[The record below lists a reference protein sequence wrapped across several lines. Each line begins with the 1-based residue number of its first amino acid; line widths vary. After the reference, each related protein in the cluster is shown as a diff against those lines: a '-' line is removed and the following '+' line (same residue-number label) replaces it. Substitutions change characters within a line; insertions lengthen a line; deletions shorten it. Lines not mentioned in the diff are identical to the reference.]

1 MKRLVLTRGLQP
13 VSQERWWGAGRYCVN
28 FEARLLEMVREAR
41 WLGRLGCPVPEAA
54 ALVLPQEPKFRDYYD
69 RLTHLL
75 LVRRPLLLLVHF
87 PTAVTNHA
95 GPGVG

>member
-1 MKRLVLTRGLQP
+1 MGG
-13 VSQERWWGAGRYCVN
+13 WWRAGRYCVN

-54 ALVLPQEPKFRDYYD
+54 ALVLPQEPKFRDYHD

-75 LVRRPLLLLVHF
+75 LVGHPK
-87 PTAVTNHA
+87 P
-95 GPGVG
+95 

>member
-1 MKRLVLTRGLQP
+1 M
-13 VSQERWWGAGRYCVN
+13 N
-28 FEARLLEMVREAR
+28 FEARLLELVREAR

-75 LVRRPLLLLVHF
+75 LVSGHSDQTSLLLTEVSCFHVAHVADHSSES
-87 PTAVTNHA
+87 PA
-95 GPGVG
+95 